1 MVQRPWQSAQTLLLL
16 TDAPWQQENFA
27 LDFHAH
33 KMPVGLTLQELCTN
47 AVSWESSV
55 GLRTFF
61 PLSTKTSRVWRTK
74 KKKTK
79 KTKPREKQISM
90 RHAHPNLSS
99 LQACTATA
107 YPAIQICIYWP
118 HKLLWWCEV
127 SSELTLGNHTYPC
140 TAQAPLQVEIAWP
153 LSQYAFIWAAA
164 FPLGIVP
171 QPVFWTSF
179 ALQYATQDG
188 YPCSEE
194 PYFRRASPAI
204 ISWGL

>member
-74 KKKTK
+74 KKKPK
-79 KTKPREKQISM
+79 K
-90 RHAHPNLSS
+90 PNHGKNRFPCVMLTQTSP
-99 LQACTATA
+99 ACR
-107 YPAIQICIYWP
+107 
-118 HKLLWWCEV
+118 L
-127 SSELTLGNHTYPC
+127 
-140 TAQAPLQVEIAWP
+140 APLRLTQQFR
-153 LSQYAFIWAAA
+153 SAFTDHTNCCDD
-164 FPLGIVP
+164 VKY
-171 QPVFWTSF
+171 PVN
-179 ALQYATQDG
+179 L
-188 YPCSEE
+188 P
-194 PYFRRASPAI
+194 
-204 ISWGL
+204 WGTTHTPVLLELHYKWR